1 MEVTMHLPHW
11 LFWGL
16 KETMNANAYSRT
28 WHTVSAP
35 QKALDIFLFGRKP
48 ESEDLGSR
56 TRHAV
61 R

>member
-16 KETMNANAYSRT
+16 QETMNANAYSRT

-35 QKALDIFLFGRKP
+35 QKVDIFLFGRWP
-48 ESEDLGSR
+48 E
-56 TRHAV
+56 
-61 R
+61 